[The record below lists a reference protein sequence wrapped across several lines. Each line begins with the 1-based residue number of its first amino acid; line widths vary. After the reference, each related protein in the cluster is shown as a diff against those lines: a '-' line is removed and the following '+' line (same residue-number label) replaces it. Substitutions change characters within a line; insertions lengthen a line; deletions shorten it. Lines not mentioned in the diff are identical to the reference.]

1 MWFRAVCVWE
11 FFDGKN
17 SKWMSIIC
25 LRTYECPECPYD
37 MLMTYRSKTLDI
49 LQAFV
54 GSQWSCEL
62 DMLRMQA
69 IACAD
74 VYSLR

>member
-1 MWFRAVCVWE
+1 
-11 FFDGKN
+11 
-17 SKWMSIIC
+17 MSVIC
-25 LRTYECPECPYD
+25 LRTYECPEGPYD
-37 MLMTYRSKTLDI
+37 MLMTYRSKMPDI

-62 DMLRMQA
+62 DMLHMQA

-74 VYSLR
+74 VDSLR